1 MVLYIKNG
9 KGDGILRLSSL
20 TIEGFRRHYKTEVK
34 CSEATFLIGTN
45 NVGKSSVLKAIEY
58 LLCDTQK
65 MPKEDFCCVIGED
78 KENDQISERVVITGE
93 FHNVPVEA
101 FQWKGFNKQRIFEY
115 ETNDVKDSGLSIT
128 YRKTFYP
135 DQKCIVEMKQFQSVK
150 KEIFNDCISI
160 QDYINKG
167 IKAEIFDELFP
178 TKSLNQKVT
187 SGMERDLQDFG
198 VDELFDS
205 NPDIIDW
212 FKNPGGITGNVSHR
226 LPKFLLISDKS
237 KSEELSANSG
247 ALIQTLKQLFEDV
260 RNESENF
267 RQAQYYLD
275 ELAKEMNPDDDSSE
289 FANLLSDLN
298 KVVGDVFPETSFLA
312 KANLSDANKVITP
325 NFDIQLGSNATTS
338 VDYQGAGVVRS
349 AVFAMLRYRSIREN
363 QKKEKASEYIRP
375 LLIAFEEPE
384 IYLHPQAAKQM
395 RNTIYDLSLE
405 ANNQIIC
412 TTHSPYMID
421 LSKKA
426 NQILNSFFINKSKVP
441 HRGAEKEIDMVV
453 CNPFNVSSA
462 FQALLDDDKSYIKM
476 LLKVDDDI
484 SKVFFSRNVLIIE
497 GDTEEVVIRESLSR
511 MPEDLYKEF
520 SYNWEV
526 IRARGK
532 ATIISL
538 VKYLRALGI
547 EPFVIHD
554 RDLGTEKAVSFNKPI
569 LEAVGNEHKVILLH
583 ECIEDVLGYS
593 APSNNKPYIAYKFIN
608 DNWGSTWEEIN
619 PKWRSIM
626 ERLIHN
632 GDVVFEEVA
641 SSIDLE

>member
-1 MVLYIKNG
+1 M
-9 KGDGILRLSSL
+9 RLSSL
-20 TIEGFRRHYKTEVK
+20 IIEGFRRHYKTEVK

-58 LLCDTQK
+58 LLCDIQK
-65 MPKEDFCCVIGED
+65 MPKEDFCCVTDENR
-78 KENDQISERVVITGE
+78 ENDQLSDKVVITGE
-93 FHNVPVEA
+93 FRNVPKEA
-101 FQWKGFNKQRIFEY
+101 FKWKGFNKQRIFQY
-115 ETNDVKDSGLSIT
+115 ETNEEGDSGLSIT
-128 YRKTFYP
+128 YRKTFLP
-135 DQKCIVEMKQFQSVK
+135 DQKCKVEMKQFQSVK
-150 KEIFNDCISI
+150 KEVFNDCSNI
-160 QDYINKG
+160 QDYIDKG
-167 IKAEIFDELFP
+167 IEAEIFEELFP
-178 TKSLNQKVT
+178 NKKLNQKVT
-187 SGMERDLQDFG
+187 IAMERELQDFG
-198 VDELFDS
+198 VDELFDT
-205 NPDIIDW
+205 NPDVIDW
-212 FKNPGGITGNVSHR
+212 FENPGGITGNVSHR

-237 KSEELSANSG
+237 KSEELSANNG
-247 ALIQTLKQLFEDV
+247 ALMQTLKQLFEDV
-260 RNESENF
+260 RNESDNF
-267 RQAQYYLD
+267 RLAQHYLE
-275 ELAKEMNPDDDSSE
+275 ELAKEMNPNDENSE

-312 KANLSDANKVITP
+312 KANLSDASKVITP
-325 NFDIQLGSNATTS
+325 NFDVQLGSNATTS
-338 VDYQGAGVVRS
+338 VDYQGAGVIRS

-363 QKKEKASEYIRP
+363 QKKERASEYIRP

-426 NQILNSFFINKSKVP
+426 NQILNSFFIDKSTVLHNGVDKN
-441 HRGAEKEIDMVV
+441 IDMVV

-462 FQALLDDDKSYIKM
+462 FRELLDDDQSYIKM

-511 MPEDLYKEF
+511 MPEELYKEF

-538 VKYLRALGI
+538 VKYLKALGI

-554 RDLGTEKAVSFNKPI
+554 RDMGTERAVSFNKPI
-569 LEAVGNEHKVILLH
+569 LEAVGDETKVIVLH
-583 ECIEDVLGYS
+583 ECMEDLLGYP
-593 APSNNKPYIAYKFIN
+593 APSNNKPYNAYKFIN
-608 DNWGSTWEEIN
+608 DNWGDTWEDVN
-619 PKWRSIM
+619 PKWKSIM
-626 ERLIHN
+626 EKLIYN
-632 GDVVFEEVA
+632 GDIVYEEVA
-641 SSIDLE
+641 SSIERE